1 MDTVGILLLD
11 LVVVIAV
18 AIVEEEEELLLEKVR
33 VLLEVEVEVLAFEGT
48 TVPFLHGLELFLLAK
63 LVNTRCRGRRDVR
76 AKAVWIV
83 V

>member
-1 MDTVGILLLD
+1 MLD
-11 LVVVIAV
+11 LVVVLL
-18 AIVEEEEELLLEKVR
+18 EEELLLEKVR

-48 TVPFLHGLELFLLAK
+48 LPLVHELELFLLAK
-63 LVNTRCRGRRDVR
+63 LVSVRCRGRRDVR